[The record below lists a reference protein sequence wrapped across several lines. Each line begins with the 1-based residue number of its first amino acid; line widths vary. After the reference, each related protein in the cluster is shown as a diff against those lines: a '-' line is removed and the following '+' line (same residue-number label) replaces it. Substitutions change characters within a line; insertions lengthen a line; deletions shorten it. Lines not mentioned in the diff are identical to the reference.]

1 MPRMKLT
8 KTNIDRVAKPGLAK
22 ADVLYWCTDSR
33 GFGLRVMPTG
43 IAKFIAQGRI
53 RGSGKEVRTTIGTY
67 GAWTVEDARR
77 RAQEIRH
84 QLEDG
89 KDPRDQW
96 RQSEAE
102 QVTLRHVA
110 DLYMARD
117 GKMRDSTKAEMDRH
131 VDKVFATWR
140 DKPIASITEQD
151 VRRRHKE
158 MCERGLDGRP
168 APGQA
173 QISLVTL
180 RTLVN
185 FANRRFKR
193 ADGSLLIPHNPVHS
207 MRDDWRKFEPRTRH
221 VEMNRVGEVWNRL
234 TALHTT
240 ARDTNALSGVDL
252 VRFLMLTGARK
263 AEGGSLRW
271 DQVHIEEDLAK
282 CWWHLPNP
290 KNGNPVWLPLSS
302 QAVALL
308 RSRPRTK
315 LPDGSDNPYVFP
327 STAKCGHITDARAP
341 LERLRDIDGIA
352 SDGSGVV
359 SAHDLRRTF
368 VTTGFSCC
376 GIDLFKLE
384 LLTNHVPRGITARH
398 YLKTSRLQYLHPEV
412 QMIGDWIE
420 DAARV
425 AEAQANGANV
435 VSLRGSA
442 A

>member
-1 MPRMKLT
+1 MPKMKLT
-8 KTNIDRVAKPGLAK
+8 KMSIDRVAKPGLTKGDA
-22 ADVLYWCTDSR
+22 LYWDTESR
-33 GFGLRVMPTG
+33 GFGLRVTPTG
-43 IAKFIAQGRI
+43 LAKFVSQGRV
-53 RGSGKEVRTTIGTY
+53 RGSNREVRTTIGSY
-67 GAWTVEDARR
+67 GAWTVDDARR
-77 RAQEIRH
+77 RAEEIRH

-96 RQSEAE
+96 RQTEAE
-102 QVTLRHVA
+102 KVTLRQVA

-117 GKMRDSTKAEMDRH
+117 GKMRASTKAEMDRH
-131 VDKVFATWR
+131 VDKVFAAWR
-140 DKPIASITEQD
+140 DKPIAAITEQD
-151 VRRRHKE
+151 VRKRHKE
-158 MCERGLDGRP
+158 MCASGLDGRP

-193 ADGSLLIPHNPVHS
+193 ADGSPLIPHNPVHS
-207 MRDDWRKFEPRTRH
+207 MKDDWKQFEPRTRH
-221 VEMNRVGEVWNRL
+221 VEMDKVGETWNRL
-234 TALHTT
+234 AELRIA
-240 ARDTNALSGVDL
+240 ARYANARSGVDL

-263 AEGGSLRW
+263 GEGGSLRW
-271 DQVHIEEDLAK
+271 DQVHLDDDHAQ

-308 RSRPRTK
+308 RARPRPK
-315 LPDGSDNPYVFP
+315 LPDGKDHPHVFP
-327 STAKCGHITDARAP
+327 SNSKCGHITDARAP

-368 VTTGFSCC
+368 VTAGFSSC

-384 LLTNHVPRGITARH
+384 LLTNHVPQGVTARH

-412 QMIGDWIE
+412 QAIGDWIE
-420 DAARV
+420 QQAVIAASKNVVPIRRADAA
-425 AEAQANGANV
+425 
-435 VSLRGSA
+435 
-442 A
+442 